1 MPTDK
6 FGELLPDSHAMN
18 DLARSRGV
26 RAQFEAVASIDSTQT
41 ALLARPI
48 SDLPHGQTLIA
59 GHQTAGR
66 GRLTRSWQDPAGQ
79 ALLMSSVV
87 HIHEGDHHFDVL
99 PLVTGLAVQRALH
112 TVLSGVR
119 LKWPNDIV
127 MTTDD
132 GYRKLGGI
140 VASVHPQSTSQEHV
154 VVVGIGL
161 NLSFENKQRP
171 TELAV
176 ALADYVAIQP
186 AREYLAVAIIEE
198 LHRALAEPLD
208 SVMNAYRNVCSTLG
222 IAVRV
227 ATTAGEN
234 VEGIAVSVLNDG
246 AIKVKT
252 DDGDRTFIS
261 GDIEYLR
268 VGK

>member
-1 MPTDK
+1 M
-6 FGELLPDSHAMN
+6 
-18 DLARSRGV
+18 
-26 RAQFEAVASIDSTQT
+26 
-41 ALLARPI
+41 
-48 SDLPHGQTLIA
+48 
-59 GHQTAGR
+59 
-66 GRLTRSWQDPAGQ
+66 
-79 ALLMSSVV
+79 V
-87 HIHEGDHHFDVL
+87 HIHDGDHHFDVL

-140 VASVHPQSTSQEHV
+140 VASVHPQSTAQEHV

-161 NLSFENKQRP
+161 NLSFENKKRP

-198 LHRALAEPLD
+198 LHRALAEPLE
-208 SVMNAYRNVCSTLG
+208 SVMTSYRNVCSTLG

-227 ATTAGEN
+227 VTTAGEEF
-234 VEGIAVSVLNDG
+234 EGVATSVLDDG
-246 AIKVKT
+246 SVKVKT
-252 DDGDRTFIS
+252 ADGDRAFIS

-268 VGK
+268 VGN